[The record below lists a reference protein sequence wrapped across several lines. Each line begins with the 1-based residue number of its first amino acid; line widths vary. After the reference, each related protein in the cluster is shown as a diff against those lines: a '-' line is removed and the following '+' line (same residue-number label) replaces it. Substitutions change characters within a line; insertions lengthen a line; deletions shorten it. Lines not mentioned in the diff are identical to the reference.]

1 MATTDENFGSK
12 NTDDENYWRLV
23 SEVVALED
31 EYCCDIIQYF
41 EDNDVGKEAA
51 RCHYDLAIASGKHPT
66 VELGLYR
73 GDRVSLETF
82 SSKGEEEEDIFL
94 EEKVQYV
101 KLTYTKTC
109 DVLVRVSTFGTVPV
123 DPNKV
128 VVEMDEPDEDALHP
142 MTLVVSATTLGYTG
156 ADGTPQ
162 VMKIPKEDITVGDW
176 WEAEELAG
184 GRKEV
189 NSNGSHDDWKASKE
203 EEGN

>member
-1 MATTDENFGSK
+1 MATTHSPSSCD
-12 NTDDENYWRLV
+12 DDENQWCVV
-23 SEVVALED
+23 SEVVALGKED
-31 EYCCDIIQYF
+31 IVQYF

-66 VELGLYR
+66 VELSLYR

-82 SSKGEEEEDIFL
+82 STKGEEEEDIFL

-109 DVLVRVSTFGTVPV
+109 EVMVRVSTFGTMPV
-123 DPNKV
+123 DLDKV
-128 VVEMDEPDEDALHP
+128 AVEVDEPNEDFP
-142 MTLVVSATTLGYTG
+142 PLVVNSASLGYTG

-162 VMKIPKEDITVGDW
+162 VMKITKEDITVGDW
-176 WEAEELAG
+176 TEAEELAG

-203 EEGN
+203 EEGK